1 VQDWIEHRRGD
12 RELLGW
18 LAPSGDGFVVIDL
31 LGRPRTEPLDWLAAE
46 TFLDDLG
53 IGYLADSYLYRGGRV
68 RIVEVSTSGVKI
80 VNDEWGAASAVGASP
95 EKIALPFPV
104 PADVLLPA

>member
-1 VQDWIEHRRGD
+1 MEDWIEHRRGD

-31 LGRPRTEPLDWLAAE
+31 LGRPRTEALDWLAAE

-53 IGYLADSYLYRGGRV
+53 IGYLADSYLYLGGRV

-104 PADVLLPA
+104 PADVLVPA